1 MSHKFVRYF
10 LILTLALAAAFAHS
24 GPIPQLVKQDG
35 KFRLMVDGKPFL
47 MLGGQMGNFCAYPD
61 MMERAWPG
69 FKAMHLNTVEY
80 PVYWNVIE
88 PEEGRFD
95 FSAFDRILT
104 GLRSQ
109 GLHAVLLWFG
119 TWKNG
124 AMDWTP
130 NWVKTDPQRFPRV
143 IDSGGHPTRTLSPM
157 SKATLEADRKAYVA
171 MMKHLLDVDKAD
183 RTVIMVQVENEPGSL
198 GSARDFTPESNQLF
212 AGPVPVPFLT
222 ILNWTISQRN
232 SIGGPAPAPLLAAPN
247 MKPGTWKEVFGRIA
261 DEAFNAYYLSGYINE
276 VAKAGKAVYPL
287 PAYVN
292 VWNGGYGT
300 ADNFEKFD
308 RPGETYPSGGAVAHM
323 LDLWKANA
331 PAIDAIASDDYHQ
344 DPITYLSVLDSYK
357 RPDNPLLIVEN
368 GGPIA
373 ARAFFYC
380 IANYSAIGYGYMG
393 GDWLGETQGADM
405 APVGADF
412 RLAQGALPVITELQG
427 TGKLKAAIEER
438 GTGARN
444 LIFTDYDVLVR
455 FHPPG
460 RNAAAVVNAG
470 PFPAM
475 SAEPAGRVLIAEL
488 APDQFL
494 LLGFG
499 SAVEFRPVQ
508 GSDYTAAQLVSNEQ
522 GLYENGVWRTTAQ
535 GQTAQGDYTGPIAS
549 LPETGALAKVKVM
562 RY

>member
-1 MSHKFVRYF
+1 MSHKFVRSF
-10 LILTLALAAAFAHS
+10 LIFAFTLAAASAQS
-24 GPIPQLVKQDG
+24 GPIPQIVKQDG

-47 MLGGQMGNFCAYPD
+47 MLGGQVGNFYAYPD
-61 MMERAWPG
+61 MVERAWPG

-95 FSAFDRILT
+95 FSGFDRILT

-130 NWVKTDPQRFPRV
+130 NWVKTNPQRFPRV
-143 IDSGGHPTRTLSPM
+143 MDSGGHPIRSLSPM
-157 SKATLEADRKAYVA
+157 SKSNLEADRTAFVTL
-171 MMKHLLDVDKAD
+171 MKHLREVDEAD

-198 GSARDFTPESNQLF
+198 GSARDFSPESNRLF
-212 AGPVPVPFLT
+212 AGPVP
-222 ILNWTISQRN
+222 
-232 SIGGPAPAPLLAAPN
+232 APLLAALHKP
-247 MKPGTWKEVFGRIA
+247 PGTWKEVFGRIA

-276 VAKAGKAVYPL
+276 VARAGKEAYPL

-292 VWNGGYGT
+292 VWNGGYDSN
-300 ADNFEKFD
+300 DNFERFD

-331 PAIDAIASDDYHQ
+331 PAIEAIASDDYHQ
-344 DPITYLSVLDSYK
+344 DPITYLKVLDSYA

-373 ARAFFYC
+373 ARAFFYA

-393 GDWLGETQGADM
+393 GDWALAPTGPDM
-405 APVGADF
+405 AGAGADF

-427 TGKLKAAIEER
+427 TSRLKAAIEER

-444 LIFTDYDVLVR
+444 LIFSNYDVLVR

-460 RNAAAVVNAG
+460 RQAVAAVNAG
-470 PFPAM
+470 PFLATA
-475 SAEPAGRVLIAEL
+475 AEPSSRVLIAEL
-488 APDQFL
+488 G
-494 LLGFG
+494 LGRIP
-499 SAVEFRPVQ
+499 RP
-508 GSDYTAAQLVSNEQ
+508 GIRLRRGIPAGAGI
-522 GLYENGVWRTTAQ
+522 GLHGGA
-535 GQTAQGDYTGPIAS
+535 TGFQ
-549 LPETGALAKVKVM
+549 
-562 RY
+562 